1 MFITVGGL
9 SYTYFH
15 FKGELIIMEYLHQ
28 ELINLAVAVLTACVG
43 IVTTYITR
51 YLKNKGLIAKLQ
63 SNKELVNFVVLAIE
77 QAYFHLKGE
86 EKLNLAKVEI
96 EKLLKEK
103 KIKISE
109 KELDILIEASVK
121 QMKESVRKELNK

>member
-1 MFITVGGL
+1 
-9 SYTYFH
+9 
-15 FKGELIIMEYLHQ
+15 MENYLHQ
-28 ELINLAVAVLTACVG
+28 ELVNFAVAVLTTCVG

-51 YLKNKGLIAKLQ
+51 YLKNKGLIAKMQ

-96 EKLLKEK
+96 TKLLKEK

-121 QMKESVRKELNK
+121 QMKESVHKELNK